1 MTDLAQDHSSEAA
14 ILALDR
20 SDRTASGTMQEPDGN
35 AENASWDASWDASW
49 GASWGAFCLFD
60 LTLEPP
66 VVSPMGIKAEPI
78 LMKGLLMKGLLIK
91 GLLARSI

>member
-1 MTDLAQDHSSEAA
+1 MTDLAQDHSPEAA

-20 SDRTASGTMQEPDGN
+20 SDRTASGAMQEPDGN
-35 AENASWDASWDASW
+35 AENASWDASW

-66 VVSPMGIKAEPI
+66 VGSPMGRKAGPI
-78 LMKGLLMKGLLIK
+78 LMKGHLMKGHLMK

>member
-1 MTDLAQDHSSEAA
+1 MTDLAQDDSPEAA

-20 SDRTASGTMQEPDGN
+20 SDRTASGAMQEPDGN
-35 AENASWDASWDASW
+35 AENASW

-66 VVSPMGIKAEPI
+66 VGSPMGINAEPI
-78 LMKGLLMKGLLIK
+78 LMKGHLIKGLLMKGLL
-91 GLLARSI
+91 ARSI

>member
-1 MTDLAQDHSSEAA
+1 MTDLAQDHSPEAA

-20 SDRTASGTMQEPDGN
+20 SDRTASGAMQEPDGN

-49 GASWGAFCLFD
+49 GAFCLFD

-66 VVSPMGIKAEPI
+66 VGSPMGIKAEPI
-78 LMKGLLMKGLLIK
+78 LMKGHLMK

>member
-1 MTDLAQDHSSEAA
+1 MTDLAQDHSPEAA

-20 SDRTASGTMQEPDGN
+20 SDRTASGAMQEPDGN
-35 AENASWDASWDASW
+35 AENASWDASW

-78 LMKGLLMKGLLIK
+78 LMKGLLMKGLL
-91 GLLARSI
+91 ARSI

>member
-1 MTDLAQDHSSEAA
+1 MTDLAQDDSPEAA

-20 SDRTASGTMQEPDGN
+20 SDRTASGAMQEPDGN

-49 GASWGAFCLFD
+49 GAYCLFD

-66 VVSPMGIKAEPI
+66 VGSPMGIKAEPI
-78 LMKGLLMKGLLIK
+78 LMKGHLMKGLLIK

>member
-1 MTDLAQDHSSEAA
+1 MTDLAQDHSPETA

-20 SDRTASGTMQEPDGN
+20 SDRTASGAMQEPDGN
-35 AENASWDASWDASW
+35 AENASWDASW

-66 VVSPMGIKAEPI
+66 VGSPMGIKAEPI
-78 LMKGLLMKGLLIK
+78 LMKGHLMK

>member
-1 MTDLAQDHSSEAA
+1 MTDLAQDHSPEAA

-20 SDRTASGTMQEPDGN
+20 SDRTASGAMQEPDGN
-35 AENASWDASWDASW
+35 AENASWDASW

-66 VVSPMGIKAEPI
+66 VGSPMGIKAEPI

>member
-1 MTDLAQDHSSEAA
+1 MTDLAQDHSPEAA

-20 SDRTASGTMQEPDGN
+20 SDRTASGAMQEPDGN
-35 AENASWDASWDASW
+35 AENASWDASW

-66 VVSPMGIKAEPI
+66 VGSPMGIKAEPI
-78 LMKGLLMKGLLIK
+78 LMKGHLMK

>member
-1 MTDLAQDHSSEAA
+1 MTDLAQDHSPEAA

-35 AENASWDASWDASW
+35 AENASWDASW
-49 GASWGAFCLFD
+49 GAYCLFD

-66 VVSPMGIKAEPI
+66 VGSPMGIKAEPI
-78 LMKGLLMKGLLIK
+78 LMKGLLMKGHLMK
-91 GLLARSI
+91 GPLARSI